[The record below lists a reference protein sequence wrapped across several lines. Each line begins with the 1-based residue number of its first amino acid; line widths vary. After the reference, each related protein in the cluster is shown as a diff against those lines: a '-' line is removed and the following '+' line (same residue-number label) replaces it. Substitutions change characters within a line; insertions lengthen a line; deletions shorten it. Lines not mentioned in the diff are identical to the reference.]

1 MNHIARLT
9 AERDDARETIRAAR
23 DALLEVTSISPKF
36 HGPDNDYVHL
46 RTDILPKIEAIR
58 FSLCGR

>member
-23 DALLEVTSISPKF
+23 DALLEVTQYLAKISRS
-36 HGPDNDYVHL
+36 GQ
-46 RTDILPKIEAIR
+46 
-58 FSLCGR
+58 